1 MEEIKYAEGDFLMIA
16 KTLYG
21 LEEVLVKELQ
31 KLGAK
36 DIVEHNRAVSF
47 VGDKGFMYKANF
59 SLRTAIRILK
69 PLKTFTVQNEESL
82 YNEVKKMEWENYLTN
97 KQTLLVDAVL
107 NTEIFTHTQY
117 ISQKTKDAIVDRF
130 REMTG
135 DRPSVD
141 LLNPDLRINVHI
153 FRDQCTISLDS
164 SGDSLHKRGYRQDT
178 NLAPLNEVLAA
189 GMILL
194 TGWTPHF
201 AFIDPMCGS
210 GTIPIE
216 AAMIANNI
224 PAGFHRSYFAFKRWN
239 DFDEALWK
247 TIYDS
252 SIGKIKN
259 DNPEIIG
266 IEISRNVVKKT
277 KENIKSAMVED
288 VVKVVNADF
297 TEFEPPARKGVVIMN
312 PPYGERMIKDDIMEL
327 YKKIG
332 DTFKKKYAGY
342 DCWLIT
348 SNLEAIK
355 QIGLR
360 PSRKITLYNGTLECK
375 FMKFEMYVGTKKI
388 HKLVKENKE

>member
-297 TEFEPPARKGVVIMN
+297 TEFEPSARKGVVIMN